1 MTNDESIRVF
11 DKVMVVLSRE
21 SIQSPWVE
29 DEVEAALER
38 ERKDKDKRVVLFPIR
53 LDDEVMD
60 TNQAWAASL
69 RRTRHVGDFRHWKD
83 HDALKNGFDRLLRVL
98 KAEKTV
104 DGKR

>member
-69 RRTRHVGDFRHWKD
+69 RRTS
-83 HDALKNGFDRLLRVL
+83 ATS
-98 KAEKTV
+98 AT
-104 DGKR
+104 GKIMMRSRTGSTGCSAF

>member
-60 TNQAWAASL
+60 TKQAWAASL
-69 RRTRHVGDFRHWKD
+69 HRRRHVGDFRQWKD
-83 HDALKNGFDRLLRVL
+83 HDAFKNGFDRLLRDL
-98 KAEKTV
+98 KAEKAV
-104 DGKR
+104 DCKR